1 MIDDIDGDLSKEYTV
16 VETKRH
22 KPCLIFRGYR
32 YVQDKIQNRTIYW
45 RCEDRARCNGRAH
58 QLVSHNSTP
67 VLTIKHNH
75 QPMVDDTILNQTMTI
90 NGHHHHHQRRRQNL
104 KTSCYP
110 QTDDG
115 KHIRIPFSRVSTWSE
130 GNDARRGLVDRR
142 RAVDKGDGTTIEREE
157 RRMKRTK
164 CPSALLAEADG
175 LLKKERSK

>member
-1 MIDDIDGDLSKEYTV
+1 MTDDIDRDPTKAYFV

-58 QLVSHNSTP
+58 QLVGNGSIP

-75 QPMVDDTILNQTMTI
+75 QSIVDDSITKDTRAV
-90 NGHHHHHQRRRQNL
+90 NGQHRQRRRQNL
-104 KTSCYP
+104 KTVYY
-110 QTDDG
+110 QQKEEG
-115 KHIRIPFSRVSTWSE
+115 KHHGISFSRVFICS
-130 GNDARRGLVDRR
+130 GGDDARRGAVDRR
-142 RAVDKGDGTTIEREE
+142 RAVDKGDGTVKEREK
-157 RRMKRTK
+157 RRIKRTK

-175 LLKKERSK
+175 SSKKERSK